1 MTLLCSSLVQS
12 ERRANIPL
20 NSYSHTEDGDQP
32 YSRSDNQNM
41 VYSAAKFQQSNT
53 YQYPTD
59 KKVRKLFE
67 VPTYNIQKGIL

>member
-1 MTLLCSSLVQS
+1 
-12 ERRANIPL
+12 
-20 NSYSHTEDGDQP
+20 
-32 YSRSDNQNM
+32 M

-67 VPTYNIQKGIL
+67 VPTYFVGMCTRLIWLRIGTNGPTYLFGRNVN